1 MQSCGRWAE
10 KFLQTKTGADV
21 YKFIFCMRWFC
32 EHCGKHDGRI
42 HRRRIAHL
50 LERLGEVLDTIA
62 LRQFIFTIPVAWR
75 PYFQNRKGMN
85 RFIKVCENIINKEYQ
100 GKKCVAYFHAFGDE
114 ESEGKFHPH
123 VNIHV
128 IEEEQ
133 GVLLRVP
140 PETLQRMKKAL
151 WRGLLGY
158 ILTVDPNFKERRFEE
173 APAMNLRYAF
183 YQGKGKVLHKVKYM
197 SRLHPN
203 VMDYRYVRRN
213 PSLARLFI
221 ADERDGCGHKTSMKG
236 FSYVRYFNGFDWRK
250 HKDVDRKEEMKEAE
264 TLAGGPLRYV
274 PGGRISRSEFNMRF
288 REWDYEV
295 LGDGLYRVLDVQKK
309 KGGKG
314 SG

>member
-1 MQSCGRWAE
+1 
-10 KFLQTKTGADV
+10 
-21 YKFIFCMRWFC
+21 
-32 EHCGKHDGRI
+32 
-42 HRRRIAHL
+42 
-50 LERLGEVLDTIA
+50 
-62 LRQFIFTIPVAWR
+62 
-75 PYFQNRKGMN
+75 
-85 RFIKVCENIINKEYQ
+85 
-100 GKKCVAYFHAFGDE
+100 
-114 ESEGKFHPH
+114 
-123 VNIHV
+123 
-128 IEEEQ
+128 
-133 GVLLRVP
+133 
-140 PETLQRMKKAL
+140 
-151 WRGLLGY
+151 
-158 ILTVDPNFKERRFEE
+158 
-173 APAMNLRYAF
+173 
-183 YQGKGKVLHKVKYM
+183 
-197 SRLHPN
+197 
-203 VMDYRYVRRN
+203 VRRN